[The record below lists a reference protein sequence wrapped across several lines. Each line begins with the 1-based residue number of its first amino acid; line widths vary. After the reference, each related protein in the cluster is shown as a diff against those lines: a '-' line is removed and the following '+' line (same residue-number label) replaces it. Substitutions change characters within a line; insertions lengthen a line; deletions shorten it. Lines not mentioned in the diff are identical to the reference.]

1 MSKLMLGANACVLFI
16 ITLSFAKKQYEVY
29 KRILL
34 HRRVNPAYN
43 SPVPIYINMW
53 TEPRKVLRM
62 SRSRTERND
71 RARVWTPTAGSG
83 VQCSNINPPRVLK
96 TLRWDVDSRLFIVVI
111 NISECYSCNV
121 KQFFFFHIAIS
132 NRRLPSICGKTKK
145 IGYKVVNGN
154 QV

>member
-43 SPVPIYINMW
+43 SPVPIYINIMW

-83 VQCSNINPPRVLK
+83 VQCSNVNPPRVLK
-96 TLRWDVDSRLFIVVI
+96 TLRWDVDSRLFIVFI

-121 KQFFFFHIAIS
+121 KQFFSFTLLFPIDGFHQFVE
-132 NRRLPSICGKTKK
+132 KQKK
-145 IGYKVVNGN
+145 LGIK
-154 QV
+154 